1 MPELPLTCASGAT
14 ALSHLGVIRAR
25 GADAAD
31 FLHGQL
37 TQDVRGLAT
46 GAACFAD
53 YLSPKGRVLASCV
66 VLRRAPDEL
75 LLLCHHS
82 VLAAAL
88 RRLALFVLRA
98 RVTLEDA
105 TPAYAMVGLLGAATR
120 ACVPEGAPPWSA
132 HAAGPACAVALHP
145 ADGVARALWIAPVGE
160 PAPQADA
167 VDVAAWLLA
176 EVRCGVVTVSA
187 PVADAYVP
195 QMLNHESVGA
205 VHFHKGCYP
214 GQEVVA
220 RSQFRGSVKRR
231 TALTRCAA
239 ALAVGDEVFSAGASI
254 GTVVQSAALPDG
266 GCSALVVL
274 PTAAAHDALRARS
287 PEGAPLQIE
296 ALPYALVSDV

>member
-1 MPELPLTCASGAT
+1 MPDLPLTRASGAT

-25 GADAAD
+25 GADAVD

-53 YLSPKGRVLASCV
+53 YLSPKGRVLASFV

-75 LLLCHHS
+75 LLVCHHS

-105 TPAYAMVGLLGAATR
+105 TPAYEMVGLLGAATR
-120 ACVPEGAPPWSA
+120 AYVPESAVPWSA
-132 HAAGPACAVALHP
+132 HTAGQACAVALHP
-145 ADGVARALWIAPVGE
+145 ADGVARALWIAPVDE

-167 VDVAAWLLA
+167 IDAATWLLA
-176 EVRCGVVTVSA
+176 EVRSGVVTVSA

-231 TALTRCAA
+231 TALARCAA
-239 ALAVGDEVFSAGASI
+239 TLAVGDEVFSAGASVGI
-254 GTVVQSAALPDG
+254 VVQSAALPDG
-266 GCSALVVL
+266 GCIALVVL
-274 PTAAAHDALRARS
+274 PTAAEHDALRARA
-287 PEGAPLQIE
+287 PDGAPLRIE